1 MDYLLKF
8 TAKENADKIEYQH
21 NMMLV
26 GSCFTEHIGH
36 FLTEHKFK
44 TLQNPHGI
52 LFDTLSVSRSI
63 TTYIE
68 NKKIPETDSFQ
79 YNELW
84 QNWQFH
90 SQFSHPDKAVHL
102 AKINQS
108 IEDAHQF
115 LKTTQYLMI
124 TLGSSFAYQLV
135 EPSVNNAGETKFVA
149 NCHKAP
155 RQWFDKYLIPIE
167 EQIASLDN
175 VIHRLKMLNP
185 SIKIIF
191 TISPVRHIRDGVVEN
206 NRSKARLL
214 EVVHHLVQKFNGLYY
229 FPAYEMVIDVLR
241 DYRFYDIDMVHPNY
255 AATQY
260 VIKAFCTACLSNE
273 ANHLLEEIKPVIT
286 AFKHKAFH
294 PDSVAHKK
302 FLLQNYETV
311 KRLKLKYQFL
321 DFEREMNYFGDTVV

>member
-68 NKKIPETDSFQ
+68 NKKISETDSFQ

-90 SQFSHPDKAVHL
+90 SQFSHPDKAVHV

-108 IEDAHQF
+108 IEEAHQF

-135 EPSVNNAGETKFVA
+135 EASVNREGDTKFVA

-206 NRSKARLL
+206 NRSKARLI

-260 VIKAFCTACLSNE
+260 VIKAFCAACLSNE

-302 FLLQNYETV
+302 FLLQNYETA

-321 DFEREMNYFGDTVV
+321 DFEREMNYFGNTVV